1 MSQDSPPSTFEIP
14 TNLAE
19 EYAIPLAKL
28 IEQNPSYDFV
38 ATGSLVFHQG
48 RQLLIQRAASDSHPG
63 RWENPGGG
71 CDREDETILHAVAR
85 ELWEETGLHVT
96 RFVRQVGGVVKFN
109 SRSGKSIVKFSFEVE
124 VSETGALGGEG
135 SSASSAAGAGADR
148 QAGGES
154 EIDLL
159 QNLDKIPIRLDPKE
173 HQAYIWATEEQ
184 VLNGIIGDGNAN
196 TLGFISEQQHH
207 TTVEGFRLHL
217 GKT

>member
-71 CDREDETILHAVAR
+71 CDPEDETILHAVAR

-124 VSETGALGGEG
+124 VSQTGALP
-135 SSASSAAGAGADR
+135 
-148 QAGGES
+148 GGES
-154 EIDLL
+154 EIDLQ

-173 HQAYIWATEEQ
+173 HQAYLWATEEQ

-217 GKT
+217 GKP